1 MARVGR
7 MVLQPAGYRAL
18 VPGPFPPQPAVQVGG
33 ELQRLLSEADR
44 ALGILAGSVQTL
56 PDPDL
61 FVAMFVRKEAV
72 LSSRI
77 EGTQSSLH
85 DVLGAEA
92 GVADA
97 KRPRDVVEVLAYID
111 AMNHGLARLAELPVS
126 VRLICEIHGVLMAG
140 AGPRVTPGEVR
151 RSQNWI
157 GPPGAT
163 LDEATFVPPPP
174 NLVPEGLSH
183 LERFIHADDDVPL
196 LIKVGMAHAQFETVH
211 PFLDGNGRVGRLLIT
226 LLLCERGILPKPV
239 LYLSRFF
246 EEHRSEYYDLL
257 HGVHTRGEF
266 EEWLAFFLR
275 GVAQTSAEAARTAGR
290 ILRLRE
296 EHRSE
301 ITERLGRGA
310 GNGLRVLERLFE
322 RPVVSTKDVQALLG
336 TTFAGANQIV
346 SRLVDIGILREFT
359 GQARHR
365 RFLYAPYA
373 ALFAEDPEPTR

>member
-1 MARVGR
+1 MARVGQL
-7 MVLQPAGYRAL
+7 VLQPAGYRAL
-18 VPGPFPPQPAVQVGG
+18 VPGPFPPDPPVQVTG

-44 ALGILAGSVQTL
+44 ALGVLAGSVHTL
-56 PDPDL
+56 PNPDL

-77 EGTQSSLH
+77 EGTRSSLH

-92 GVADA
+92 NVPDP
-97 KRPRDVVEVLAYID
+97 KRPRDVGEVLAYVE
-111 AMNHGLARLAELPVS
+111 AMNHGLARLKALPVS

-140 AGPRVTPGEVR
+140 AGSRVTPGELR

-163 LDEATFVPPPP
+163 LADATFVPPPP
-174 NLVPEGLSH
+174 DLVPEGLSQ
-183 LERFIHADDDVPL
+183 LERFIHAEDVLPL
-196 LIKVGMAHAQFETVH
+196 LIKVGMAHAQFETIH

-226 LLLCERGILPKPV
+226 FLLCERDVLPKPV

-246 EEHRSEYYDLL
+246 EEHRPEYYDLL
-257 HGVHTRGEF
+257 QGVHVRGEF

-275 GVAQTSAEAARTAGR
+275 GIAQTSIEAAGTAGR
-290 ILRLRE
+290 ILKLRE
-296 EHRSE
+296 HHRSE
-301 ITERLGRGA
+301 VTSRLGRAA

-322 RPVVSTKDVQALLG
+322 QPVVSAKDVQALLG

-346 SRLVDIGILREFT
+346 SRLVDIGILREIT
-359 GQARHR
+359 GQARNR
-365 RFLYAPYA
+365 RFLYESYV
-373 ALFAEDPEPTR
+373 ALFADDPERAR